1 MSYCQISFH
10 RFPLF
15 LLFPGILVLDE
26 EPSQTDKNGQ
36 NLSIFHRPHTN
47 APYRTRPNRRAIG
60 QGITVIMAKSSSSA
74 PAASSPSDYLIN
86 LVWIGAVLYGIGIFL
101 SNAYAIRL
109 QAINEFGPVIH
120 EFDPY
125 FNWRATQVCDSL
137 IYKR

>member
-1 MSYCQISFH
+1 
-10 RFPLF
+10 
-15 LLFPGILVLDE
+15 
-26 EPSQTDKNGQ
+26 
-36 NLSIFHRPHTN
+36 
-47 APYRTRPNRRAIG
+47 
-60 QGITVIMAKSSSSA
+60 MAKSSSSA

-125 FNWRATQVCDSL
+125 FNWRATQVCD
-137 IYKR
+137 